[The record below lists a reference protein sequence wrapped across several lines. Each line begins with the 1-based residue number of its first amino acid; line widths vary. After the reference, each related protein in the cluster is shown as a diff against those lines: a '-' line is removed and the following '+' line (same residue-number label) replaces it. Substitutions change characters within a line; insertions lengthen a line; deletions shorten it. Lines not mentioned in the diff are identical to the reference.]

1 MADTR
6 AVTVVVTQRVND
18 FHASVPGESGMWGA
32 GGSAAEAL
40 GQLVFA
46 HPERFAVTIDSSG
59 IIPLSRLRIP
69 A

>member
-1 MADTR
+1 MADTQ
-6 AVTVVVTQRVND
+6 AVVVVVQRVSD
-18 FHASVPGESGMWGA
+18 FHASIPGESGMWGA

-46 HPERFAVTIDSSG
+46 HPERFGVSVDSSG
-59 IIPLSRLRIP
+59 IVPPSRRRIP